1 MNEIVDFIQK
11 ESLKLFKK
19 KFSKKYVKLKILPII
34 IHLENSESKKVL
46 IGGSQGIGKSSL
58 IIIIK
63 KTLEKFFN
71 KNVLA
76 LSLDNY
82 YLSKDER
89 KSISNKEHELLITRG
104 VPGTHNIKKLVND
117 IKRFEKNI
125 YPINI
130 PLFDKLIDNRLNK
143 YQKIY
148 KKCNI
153 LILEGWCCGCKD
165 INKNYLFKN
174 INSLEKKFDT
184 KYLWRKFYNNKLKN
198 EYKLLFNLFDETI
211 FLKAPSFKYV
221 LRWRIKQEKNNSSN
235 LNNSKKMSN
244 QEIELFIQHYEKI
257 TKWMLKNYSKF
268 ANIVLKINKDQKITS
283 ILKI

>member
-11 ESLKLFKK
+11 ESLRLFKK
-19 KFSKKYVKLKILPII
+19 KISKKYVKIKILPII

-148 KKCNI
+148 KKCNM

-184 KYLWRKFYNNKLKN
+184 KYLWRKFYNNKLKK

-235 LNNSKKMSN
+235 LSNSKKMSN

>member
-184 KYLWRKFYNNKLKN
+184 KYLWRKFYNNKLKK

>member
-148 KKCNI
+148 KKCNM

-235 LNNSKKMSN
+235 LSNSKKMSN

>member
-19 KFSKKYVKLKILPII
+19 KFSKKYVKIKILPII

-184 KYLWRKFYNNKLKN
+184 KYLWRKFYNNKLKK

-235 LNNSKKMSN
+235 LSNSKKMSN

>member
-235 LNNSKKMSN
+235 LSNSKKMSN

>member
-184 KYLWRKFYNNKLKN
+184 KYLWRKFYNNKLKK

-235 LNNSKKMSN
+235 LSNSKKMSN

>member
-148 KKCNI
+148 KKCNM

-184 KYLWRKFYNNKLKN
+184 KYLWRKFYNNKLKK

-235 LNNSKKMSN
+235 LSNSKKMSN